1 MRGLRWGVL
10 MLVLGLLAWQRLAA
24 PGSPTGHA
32 PAGDNAPID
41 ARTNHAVPAVER
53 PDPAVAG
60 PSAAAVDLPPE
71 AQATLRLI
79 RAGGPFPYARDGVV
93 FGNYERRLPDRPR
106 GYYHEYTVPTP
117 GVASRGARRLV
128 AGGQPPDEFW
138 YSDDHYESF
147 HRLEPGP

>member
-10 MLVLGLLAWQRLAA
+10 MFVLGLLAWQRLAVPVPA
-24 PGSPTGHA
+24 TGHA
-32 PAGDNAPID
+32 PEGDNASID
-41 ARTNHAVPAVER
+41 ARSNHDVPAGDG
-53 PDPAVAG
+53 PNPAA
-60 PSAAAVDLPPE
+60 ADAAVDLPPE
-71 AQATLRLI
+71 AWATLRLI